1 MGEGGQLKEQEA
13 GRKGEKQTEDK
24 DRRRKRRRR
33 RCAVG
38 TFRLSSHSGGDVD
51 LRTEA
56 VDGRNNRNSSLS
68 AAGGVKLVH
77 QSSGLQPS
85 FGTLPHDAISMLVQ
99 GLFAKW
105 MEEIIA
111 TPHYAAAQFQSTG
124 ADQH

>member
-38 TFRLSSHSGGDVD
+38 KFKLSSHSGGDVD

-56 VDGRNNRNSSLS
+56 VDGRNNRNSSPI
-68 AAGGVKLVH
+68 AAGRVTFVR

-85 FGTLPHDAISMLVQ
+85 FGTLPHGAISMLGQVFLQ
-99 GLFAKW
+99 NGWKK
-105 MEEIIA
+105 
-111 TPHYAAAQFQSTG
+111 
-124 ADQH
+124 

>member
-1 MGEGGQLKEQEA
+1 M
-13 GRKGEKQTEDK
+13 
-24 DRRRKRRRR
+24 RRR

-38 TFRLSSHSGGDVD
+38 ALKLISHSGGDVD

-56 VDGRNNRNSSLS
+56 VDGRNNRNSSLC
-68 AAGGVKLVH
+68 AAGGVQLAH
-77 QSSGLQPS
+77 QSSGVQPS
-85 FGTLPHDAISMLVQ
+85 FGTLPHGAIPMLCQ
-99 GLFAKW
+99 FIFLQKR